1 MHILGSPSSRDVK
14 FMGAFFKKVY
24 DMKLHKMKLHGI
36 DFYDNKLHDV
46 TPFDEKPYEMKI
58 DTMTFWISFL
68 QNETL
73 WCETS
78 MTWNSI
84 I

>member
-1 MHILGSPSSRDVK
+1 
-14 FMGAFFKKVY
+14 MGMFFKKVY
-24 DMKLHKMKLHGI
+24 DMNLHDMKLHKMKLHGI

-46 TPFDEKPYEMKI
+46 TPFDEKPYELKI
-58 DTMTFWISFL
+58 DTMTFWMSFL
-68 QNETL
+68 QNKTS